1 MLPARTKS
9 ARVGCLVSLLVGLV
23 GGIILV
29 NHYQAMTSCI
39 GKQPPL
45 TSFGITIDPS
55 QNQQFVEQ
63 SRKFAYRHSFRFD
76 TADFDRPLSD
86 VRIHMVGKDVEVIVR
101 TSSNPGGYDI
111 GFYNY
116 DCIHPTVVSEIGDVV
131 SDYKSFVSEIPDVM
145 ISAEK

>member
-1 MLPARTKS
+1 MLPTRTKS
-9 ARVGCLVSLLVGLV
+9 ARVGCLVSLLLGLA
-23 GGIILV
+23 GAILLV
-29 NHYQAMTSCI
+29 NRYQAMTSCI

-76 TADFDRPLSD
+76 TADFDQPLGD

-101 TSSNPGGYDI
+101 TSSNQGGYDI

-116 DCIHPTVVSEIGDVV
+116 DCIHPNLASEIGDVV
-131 SDYKSFVSEIPDVM
+131 GDYKSFVSEIPNVM
-145 ISAEK
+145 ISAER